1 MLQAVRLVR
10 GAAVEALLTG
20 LPLPSCFATR
30 VLRGLPPP
38 VVLGAGAPE
47 AGMQEGLVSVQGPC
61 RLPGLTKWTQR
72 QQYYGVVDFLISFSP
87 LQSITVSISFPYLD
101 AYCYDVLVFIFPR

>member
-10 GAAVEALLTG
+10 EAAVEALLTG

-47 AGMQEGLVSVQGPC
+47 AGMQEGLVAKGQGLC
-61 RLPGLTKWTQR
+61 
-72 QQYYGVVDFLISFSP
+72 
-87 LQSITVSISFPYLD
+87 
-101 AYCYDVLVFIFPR
+101 

>member
-10 GAAVEALLTG
+10 EAAVEALLTG

-38 VVLGAGAPE
+38 VALGAGAPE
-47 AGMQEGLVSVQGPC
+47 AGMQEGLVAKGQGLC
-61 RLPGLTKWTQR
+61 
-72 QQYYGVVDFLISFSP
+72 
-87 LQSITVSISFPYLD
+87 
-101 AYCYDVLVFIFPR
+101 